1 MYINRAAT
9 ICLLLPSPP
18 KKKKKIQE
26 ALTTGRKNNSV
37 FLDECAQTNT
47 IVLKQET
54 GNEEQAQRK
63 SKLFAIDKI

>member
-9 ICLLLPSPP
+9 ICPSFPP
-18 KKKKKIQE
+18 QKKYTE
-26 ALTTGRKNNSV
+26 STTGRKNNSV